1 MSIKINVAFFF
12 AFGLC
17 SLNASGKKPE
27 PLSQNYQGYSPA
39 NVVRFSPISIFYGG
53 MGLGLSYERF
63 IDKAQR
69 ISFNLPVYGGLRN
82 YFIGQSRNTV
92 GTVENNFSILV
103 NPGIRLYPR
112 GHSRKLVY
120 AIGPSVFLSH
130 GTENG
135 YQGGSD
141 PAGNYVE
148 YAEGTET
155 RVGSMINNSLTFN
168 ISPRFNVGL
177 EAGLGV
183 SLYTRLKNNTTQT
196 SRNGLIEP
204 MALFAFQIGYKF

>member
-1 MSIKINVAFFF
+1 MHIKINTAIFL
-12 AFGLC
+12 AIGLS
-17 SLNASGKKPE
+17 SLNAAGKKPE
-27 PLSQNYQGYSPA
+27 PLPHNHQNHPAA
-39 NVVRFSPISIFYGG
+39 NVVRFSPVSVFYGG
-53 MGLGLSYERF
+53 VGMGLSYERF

-69 ISFNLPVYGGLRN
+69 VSFNLPVYGGLRN
-82 YFIGQSRNTV
+82 YLISSSGGAVES
-92 GTVENNFSILV
+92 ENNFSILV

-112 GHSRKLVY
+112 GRSRKVVY

-135 YQGGSD
+135 YQSGND
-141 PAGNYVE
+141 PLGAYVE

-155 RVGSMINNSLTFN
+155 RIGSLINNSLSFN
-168 ISPRFNVGL
+168 ISPKFNVGI

-196 SRNGLIEP
+196 SRTGLIEP

>member
-1 MSIKINVAFFF
+1 MRIKINTAIFL

-27 PLSQNYQGYSPA
+27 PLPHKYQSHSPA
-39 NVVRFSPISIFYGG
+39 NVVRFSPVSVFYGG
-53 MGLGLSYERF
+53 VGLGLSYERF

-69 ISFNLPVYGGLRN
+69 VSFNLPVYGGLRN
-82 YFIGQSRNTV
+82 YLIGTSAGSAV
-92 GTVENNFSILV
+92 DPESNFSILA

-112 GHSRKLVY
+112 GHSRKVVY
-120 AIGPSVFLSH
+120 AIGPSLFLSH
-130 GTENG
+130 GTDNG
-135 YQGGSD
+135 YQTGTEPS
-141 PAGNYVE
+141 GNYVE

-155 RVGSMINNSLTFN
+155 RIGSMINNSFTFN
-168 ISPRFNVGL
+168 ISPKFNVGI

-196 SRNGLIEP
+196 SRTGLIEP

>member
-1 MSIKINVAFFF
+1 MTIKINAAIFL
-12 AFGLC
+12 ALGLC
-17 SLNASGKKPE
+17 SFNASARKPE
-27 PLSQNYQGYSPA
+27 PLSYSYQRPAPA
-39 NVVRFSPISIFYGG
+39 NVLRFAPISVFYGG
-53 MGLGLSYERF
+53 VGLGLSYERF

-69 ISFNLPVYGGLRN
+69 VSFNLPVYGGLRN
-82 YFIGQSRNTV
+82 YLIGQSA
-92 GTVENNFSILV
+92 GSAVEPESNFSILA

-112 GHSRKLVY
+112 GHSRKMVY

-130 GTENG
+130 GTDNG

-168 ISPRFNVGL
+168 ISPKFNVGV
-177 EAGLGV
+177 EAGIGV
-183 SLYTRLKNNTTQT
+183 SLYTRLKNNTIQT
-196 SRNGLIEP
+196 SRVGLIEP

>member
-1 MSIKINVAFFF
+1 MSSKINTAIFLVL
-12 AFGLC
+12 GLC
-17 SLNASGKKPE
+17 SVNASGKKPE
-27 PLSQNYQGYSPA
+27 PLSHNYQGHASA
-39 NVVRFSPISIFYGG
+39 NSIRFSPVSVFYGG
-53 MGLGLSYERF
+53 VGLGLSYERF

-69 ISFNLPVYGGLRN
+69 VSFNLPVYGGLRN
-82 YFIGQSRNTV
+82 YFIGQSRSV
-92 GTVENNFSILV
+92 GIVESNFSILV

-112 GHSRKLVY
+112 GHSRKMVY

-135 YQGGSD
+135 YQGGTD
-141 PAGNYVE
+141 PLGNYVE
-148 YAEGTET
+148 YAEGTEM

-177 EAGLGV
+177 DAGLGV

-196 SRNGLIEP
+196 SRTGLIEP
-204 MALFAFQIGYKF
+204 MALFAFQVGYKF

>member
-1 MSIKINVAFFF
+1 MSIKINTAIFLVL
-12 AFGLC
+12 GLC

-27 PLSQNYQGYSPA
+27 PLPYNYQSHSPA
-39 NVVRFSPISIFYGG
+39 NVVRFSPLSVFYGG
-53 MGLGLSYERF
+53 VGLGLSYERF

-69 ISFNLPVYGGLRN
+69 VSFNLPVYGGLRN
-82 YFIGQSRNTV
+82 YLVGQSA
-92 GTVENNFSILV
+92 GSAVEPESNFSILV

-135 YQGGSD
+135 YQGDTD
-141 PAGNYVE
+141 PSGNYVE

-155 RVGSMINNSLTFN
+155 RVGSMINNSLSMN
-168 ISPRFNVGL
+168 ISPRFNVGI
-177 EAGLGV
+177 EVGVGV
-183 SLYTRLKNNTTQT
+183 SLYTRLKNNTTQI
-196 SRNGLIEP
+196 SRTGLIEP
-204 MALFAFQIGYKF
+204 MALFAFQVGYKF